1 MVCIELSNRGFA
13 NVITAM
19 HDAINILED
28 GSFFPTQ
35 EECDDIR
42 SNLRNAM
49 ELMLI
54 EGEEED
60 HAGVV

>member
-1 MVCIELSNRGFA
+1 MVNIELTNKGFA

-28 GSFFPTQ
+28 GSFYPTQ
-35 EECDDIR
+35 EERDDIR
-42 SNLRNAM
+42 SNLRNAL

-54 EGEEED
+54 EGDED
-60 HAGVV
+60 HA